1 MENFKSWCVIWLLRW
16 KWDRKYRGSS
26 IIINSKNRDWKKSPD
41 SSIIRNSSIYWD
53 TISAKKIPVFP
64 GIPNNRGNWIF
75 LVKCKCQFRGMPR
88 ISWFLTMYY
97 SQYRELFDHF
107 EHYSIIWNLHYWDIN
122 YQETFFG
129 RDHPYNNEG
138 PTVVGLV
145 WIENYMIRG
154 GLTQKKKLIT
164 RMTL

>member
-1 MENFKSWCVIWLLRW
+1 
-16 KWDRKYRGSS
+16 
-26 IIINSKNRDWKKSPD
+26 
-41 SSIIRNSSIYWD
+41 
-53 TISAKKIPVFP
+53 
-64 GIPNNRGNWIF
+64 
-75 LVKCKCQFRGMPR
+75 MPR

-97 SQYRELFDHF
+97 SQYREIFDHF

-129 RDHPYNNEG
+129 RDHPYNEG

-154 GLTQKKKLIT
+154 GLNDSKKETHYKNDFVRRSRR
-164 RMTL
+164 RMQWCSYKPLLCDSKNVFKYILLTKVCHEKSSLMSTKNYILGCSQPSWAGPQLRVSGYQDLLRV